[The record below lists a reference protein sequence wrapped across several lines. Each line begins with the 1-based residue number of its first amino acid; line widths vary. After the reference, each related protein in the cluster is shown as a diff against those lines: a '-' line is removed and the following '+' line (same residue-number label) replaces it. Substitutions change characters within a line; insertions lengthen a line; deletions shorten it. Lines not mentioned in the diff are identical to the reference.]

1 MRKSEIGFLEM
12 NSQLA
17 AEILNQFGNKV
28 YTYLRN
34 LEKAGGTV

>member
-1 MRKSEIGFLEM
+1 VLSRHTNAKEQLELE
-12 NSQLA
+12 N
-17 AEILNQFGNKV
+17 GNKV